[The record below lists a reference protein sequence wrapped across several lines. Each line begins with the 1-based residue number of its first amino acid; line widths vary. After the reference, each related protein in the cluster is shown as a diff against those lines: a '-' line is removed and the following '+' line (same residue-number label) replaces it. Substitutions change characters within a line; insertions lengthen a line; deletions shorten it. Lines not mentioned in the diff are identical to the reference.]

1 MKPIEVNKSN
11 EKYIKQ
17 FSYTYNKTTK
27 NPKYKI
33 NDLVGVSLKRRDIF
47 DKPTGNI
54 KWSEELF
61 KIYDINISD
70 VIMYKLKDINDE
82 IIEGSFHEKELQITK
97 NTTEEYII
105 EKIIKTKNNKIYAKC
120 RGYSNSFNSWIDKN
134 DIIKYI

>member
-17 FSYTYNKTTK
+17 FSYTYNKTYK

-33 NDLVGVSLKRRDIF
+33 NDLVRVSLKRRDILN
-47 DKPTGNI
+47 KPTGNI

-70 VIMYKLKDINDE
+70 VIMHKIKDVNDE
-82 IIEGSFHEKELQITK
+82 IIEGSFYE
-97 NTTEEYII
+97 
-105 EKIIKTKNNKIYAKC
+105 NNYK
-120 RGYSNSFNSWIDKN
+120 
-134 DIIKYI
+134 